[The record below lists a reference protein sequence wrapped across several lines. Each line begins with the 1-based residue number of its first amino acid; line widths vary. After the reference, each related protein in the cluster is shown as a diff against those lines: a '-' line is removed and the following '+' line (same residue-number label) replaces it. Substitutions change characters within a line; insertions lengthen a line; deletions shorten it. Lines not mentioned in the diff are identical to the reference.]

1 VGEARDALGRLLACS
16 ATPCAGYRN
25 GYRKRRAWRGRSSTT
40 HDRNYRS
47 SRSPVCLSTGRRTA
61 ESGSAGRGDPRC
73 LGPFGLLLRDPLLA
87 LQRPPLDD
95 SARPREGPVC
105 GNFRH
110 GAHEPDSRLWVDSPL
125 PGDTANLGYRY
136 SARRNASAI
145 LSVISRRS
153 NSKAFGADTQT
164 IPERRCIGDIG
175 LSNHLLTLRRF
186 IRAVRARRPPRPAAR
201 RSPCGRRPG
210 CGSARRR

>member
-1 VGEARDALGRLLACS
+1 MAIARG
-16 ATPCAGYRN
+16 G
-25 GYRKRRAWRGRSSTT
+25 RRAWRGRSSTT
-40 HDRNYRS
+40 HDRDYRS
-47 SRSPVCLSTGRRTA
+47 SRSPVCLSTGRLAA
-61 ESGSAGRGDPRC
+61 ESGSVGRGDPRC

-95 SARPREGPVC
+95 SARPREGPVWV
-105 GNFRH
+105 NFRH
-110 GAHEPDSRLWVDSPL
+110 GAHEPEVSFGVDSPL

-136 SARRNASAI
+136 SAQRTASAI
-145 LSVISRRS
+145 LSVIARRS
-153 NSKAFGADTQT
+153 NSKAFGTDTQI

-175 LSNHLLTLRRF
+175 LSDHLLTLSRF

-201 RSPCGRRPG
+201 RSPYGRRPG